1 MGTLLFE
8 IGTEEIPAGY
18 IAPALTQLEEKLSAR
33 LRQLNIG
40 FGTIRTLATPK
51 RLALI
56 VESIDEK
63 QADIREELVGPSVQ
77 SGFDAQGNPTKAAV
91 GFAKSKGATPDDLKV
106 VKTDKGEYLML
117 VREQQGQNVLELLP
131 EILQQLIGAI
141 SFPKSMRWGSNDLS
155 FARPIQWLLAK
166 FNDTTIN
173 LGYEGIT
180 ASNVSRGHRFLNN
193 HEIEI
198 DNGNTYENQ
207 LATVNVIVD
216 QTKRKA
222 DVLAT
227 IKNALAESDF
237 AGKGE
242 LYIDEDLLDIV
253 TNLVEKPFGICGRF
267 NEKFLELPDEV
278 LITSMK
284 VNQKYF
290 PIVDKKGELLAGFV
304 AVNNTK
310 TDNEAITRQGHERV
324 LRARLEDA
332 LFFYKSDQGRK
343 LEDLVPELNGSIFQA
358 QLGTMFEKNERL
370 VKLTR
375 MFAEMLE
382 PDLID
387 DACRAALL
395 CKTDLLTDMVGE
407 FPSLQGIMGQ
417 SYAALSG
424 EKQEVALA
432 IREHYMPRRAGAE
445 LPTQPLGAL
454 VGMAD
459 RLDTLVGCFGIQQ
472 VPTGTADPFGLRRIS
487 LAILH
492 IVGEYKYRFSLRE
505 VVLKALA
512 LYGNKVDGSSATV
525 EAVISFV
532 KERYRNDCI
541 AKGLDSEAVAAVT
554 SVAFDDIIDS
564 TLRIE
569 ALSKLK
575 TNASFSVLASSFKR
589 VKNITK
595 DNQEKEVKED
605 LLIENAEKDLYTLLK
620 DVRQHMQPMCAER
633 NYFGALEY
641 FLKLKEPVDTF
652 FDEVMVMADDAA
664 IRQNRLNLLTALSE
678 LVLNIGDI
686 SKMQEG

>member
-8 IGTEEIPAGY
+8 IGTEELPAGY
-18 IAPALTQLEEKLSAR
+18 IEPALVQLEEKLSAK
-33 LRQLNIG
+33 LKQLNIG
-40 FGTIRTLATPK
+40 FGNIRTLATPK
-51 RLALI
+51 RLALL
-56 VESIDEK
+56 VDNLDEK
-63 QADIREELVGPSVQ
+63 QEDICEELIGPSAQ
-77 SGFDAQGNPTKAAV
+77 AGYDAQGNPTKAAI
-91 GFAKSKGATPDDLKV
+91 GFAKSKGATAEDLKV
-106 VKTDKGEYLML
+106 VETEKGQYLML
-117 VREQQGQNVLELLP
+117 VREQPGEDVFKLLP
-131 EILQQLIGAI
+131 EILKQLIVEI
-141 SFPKSMRWGSNDLS
+141 SFPKSMRWGSNQLS
-155 FARPIQWLLAK
+155 FARPIQWLLAT
-166 FNDTTIN
+166 FNNKIIN
-173 LGYEGIT
+173 LEHEGIK
-180 ASNVSRGHRFLNN
+180 AANISRGHRFLNN
-193 HEIEI
+193 YEIEI
-198 DNGNTYENQ
+198 ENAETYEKQ
-207 LATVNVIVD
+207 LAEVNVIAD
-216 QTKRKA
+216 LEKRKS

-227 IKNALAESDF
+227 IKKAVAESSF

-242 LYIDEDLLDIV
+242 LYIDEDLLDTV
-253 TNLVEKPFGICGRF
+253 TNLVEKPFGVCGQF
-267 NEKFLELPDEV
+267 DQKFLELPDEV

-290 PIVDKKGELLAGFV
+290 PIVNDEGELLAGFV

-310 TDNEAITRQGHERV
+310 TENEAVTRQGHERV

-332 LFFYKSDQGRK
+332 LFFFKSDQGRRQ
-343 LEDLVPELNGSIFQA
+343 EDLVPELKGSIFQA
-358 QLGTMFEKNERL
+358 QLGTMLEKNERV

-375 MFAEMLE
+375 MFAEMLAPE
-382 PDLID
+382 MAD

-417 SYAALSG
+417 AYAALSG
-424 EKQEVALA
+424 EKPEVALA

-445 LPTQPLGAL
+445 VPTQTLGAL
-454 VGMAD
+454 VGLAD
-459 RLDTLVGCFGIQQ
+459 RFDTLVGCFGIHQ

-487 LAILH
+487 LAVLQI
-492 IVGEYKYRFSLRE
+492 IARYKYRFSLRE
-505 VVLKALA
+505 VVHKALA

-525 EAVISFV
+525 DAVISFV

-541 AKGLDSEAVAAVT
+541 AKGLDAEAVAAVT
-554 SVAFDDIIDS
+554 SVTFDDIIDS

-589 VKNITK
+589 IKNIIK
-595 DNQEKEVKED
+595 DNRENEIKEE
-605 LLIENAEKDLYTLLK
+605 LLVEGAEKNLNTLLK
-620 DVRQHMQPMCAER
+620 EVRQQMQPMLDDD

-641 FLKLKEPVDTF
+641 FLQLKEPVDTF

-686 SKMQEG
+686 SKMQES